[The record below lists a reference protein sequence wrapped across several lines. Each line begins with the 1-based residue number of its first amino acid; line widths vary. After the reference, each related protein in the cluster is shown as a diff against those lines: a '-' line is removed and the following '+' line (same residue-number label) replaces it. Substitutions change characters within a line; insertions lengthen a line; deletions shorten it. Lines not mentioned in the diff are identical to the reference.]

1 MASEALRRRL
11 AKSFETAKR
20 VRAQYEDILQECSD
34 YLLPGRHSFQAEK
47 EMGDIR
53 INKIYDSTGPNA
65 LIKAASGLYSR
76 ASNPYSKWFSMGL
89 MSTHVPVQNLPANI
103 RQWLDD
109 TVNALRGLMAKP
121 IAPVMYQGY
130 LDALGLGTCM
140 SYVEE
145 DDLSVF
151 RAKAIPLD
159 QVYFLEGP
167 FGVVDTVFRYYKMT
181 ARQIYYEFEDG
192 HIPEVIKHCMQD
204 DPERSFKVIHAT
216 YPRPGKERN
225 PDQTE
230 NDPLSFP
237 IGTMYVLENDWDH
250 PMLESGYREMP
261 YATLRLEKLP
271 GEIWGR
277 GPGLSALPDVR
288 TLNESMRL
296 ILDASHM
303 AIRPPMD
310 VPTEA
315 YITPFMLT
323 PAAMNLNQDMSGR
336 RATPMNTV
344 GQLQITYQM
353 LEERRAAVRE
363 AFFNDQLQLTGGPDM
378 TAYEV
383 SKRSEQQMI
392 LMGPWQGR
400 LELEYYEPIINRCF
414 AIAARAGVL
423 PEPPEELMDGK
434 NGLSQY
440 YLSYESPLA
449 NAQRLLDV
457 QTIDNT
463 KASVL
468 QTAQAGIPVTDL
480 FNWDKMEISRA
491 VALGLPSECI
501 KSDAQVQQERQA
513 QQEQQSQVQSMQQLQ
528 SLATTAKDLGGA
540 PEGLQDALL
549 GQMGMGGEG
558 TGAAGLIPGQQSQD
572 PQIMMPEQ
580 I

>member
-1 MASEALRRRL
+1 MASEELKNRL
-11 AKSFETAKR
+11 CKSFQTAKR
-20 VRAQYEDILQECSD
+20 IRQQYEDILQECSD
-34 YLLPGRHSFQAEK
+34 YLLPGRHSFSAER

-53 INKIYDSTGPNA
+53 ISKIYDSTGPNA

-76 ASNPYSKWFSMGL
+76 ASNPYSKWFNMGL
-89 MSTHVPVQNLPANI
+89 MANNMPVQDLPANI
-103 RQWLDD
+103 RLWLED

-130 LDALGLGTCM
+130 LDALGLGTCV

-145 DDLSVF
+145 DEISVF
-151 RAKAIPLD
+151 RGKAIPLD
-159 QVYFLEGP
+159 QVYILEGP
-167 FGVVDTVFRYYKMT
+167 FGKVDTVFRYYKMT
-181 ARQIYYEFEDG
+181 ARQIIAEFENG
-192 HIPEVIKHCMQD
+192 HIPACVKSAMEN
-204 DPERSFKVIHAT
+204 DPEQSFKIVHAT

-225 PDQTE
+225 PDMKD
-230 NDPLSFP
+230 DPMSFP
-237 IGTMYVLENDWDH
+237 IGTMYVLENDWSN
-250 PMLESGYREMP
+250 PIWESGYHEMP
-261 YATLRLEKLP
+261 YAVLRLEKLS

-277 GPGLSALPDVR
+277 GPGMSALPDVR

-310 VPTEA
+310 VPHEA

-323 PAAMNLNQDMSGR
+323 PAAMNLNQDNAGR
-336 RATPMNTV
+336 KATPLNAV

-363 AFFNDQLQLTGGPDM
+363 TFFNDQLQLTGGPEM

-400 LELEYYEPIINRCF
+400 LELEYYEPLINRCF

-423 PEPPEELMDGK
+423 PEPPEELLDDK
-434 NGLSQY
+434 ETLSQY

-468 QTAQAGIPVTDL
+468 QTAQAGIPVIDL
-480 FNWDKMEISRA
+480 FDWDKMEVSRA

-501 KSDAQVQQERQA
+501 KSTEEVQAQRQA
-513 QQEQQSQVQSMQQLQ
+513 QSEQAEQAQAMQKLQ
-528 SLATTAKDLGGA
+528 GMAATAKDLGGA
-540 PEGLQDALL
+540 PEGVQEALMGAMT
-549 GQMGMGGEG
+549 GQGGMPGMAGGQE
-558 TGAAGLIPGQQSQD
+558 AQLPNMI
-572 PQIMMPEQ
+572 MPEQ

>member
-1 MASEALRRRL
+1 MASEAFKIRL
-11 AKSFETAKR
+11 HKSFETAKQI
-20 VRAQYEDILQECSD
+20 RAQYEDILQECSD
-34 YLLPGRHSFQAEK
+34 YLLPGRHSFNAEK

-76 ASNPYSKWFSMGL
+76 ASNPYSKWFNMGL
-89 MSTHVPVQNLPANI
+89 MSGNIPVQNLPANI
-103 RQWLDD
+103 RMWLEE

-130 LDALGLGTCM
+130 LDALGLGTCV

-145 DDLSVF
+145 DEISVF
-151 RAKAIPLD
+151 RGKAIPLD
-159 QVYFLEGP
+159 QVYILEGP
-167 FGVVDTVFRYYKMT
+167 FGKVDTVFRYYKLT
-181 ARQIYYEFEDG
+181 ARQIISEFEDG
-192 HIPEVIKHCMQD
+192 RIPLTVRRAMEE
-204 DPERSFKVIHAT
+204 DPEKMFKIVHAT
-216 YPRPGKERN
+216 YPRPGRERN
-225 PDQTE
+225 PDMKE
-230 NDPLSFP
+230 DPMSFP
-237 IGTMYVLENDWDH
+237 IGTMYVLEDDWQN
-250 PMLESGYREMP
+250 PIYESGYHEMP
-261 YATLRLEKLP
+261 YAVLRLEKLS

-310 VPTEA
+310 VPSEA

-323 PAAMNLNQDMSGR
+323 PAAMNINQDLSGR
-336 RATPMNTV
+336 RATPLNAV

-363 AFFNDQLQLTGGPDM
+363 TFFNDQLQLTGGPDM

-400 LELEYYEPIINRCF
+400 LELEYYEPLINRCF

-423 PEPPEELMDGK
+423 PEPPEELMDNK
-434 NGLSQY
+434 NTLSQY

-501 KSDAQVQQERQA
+501 KSTEEVEAQRTQQA
-513 QQEQQSQVQSMQQLQ
+513 QQAEQAQAMQKLQ
-528 SLATTAKDLGGA
+528 GMAATAKDLGGA
-540 PEGLQDALL
+540 PEGIQEALL
-549 GQMGMGGEG
+549 GGLTGGAGMGGV
-558 TGAAGLIPGQQSQD
+558 PGQDTQMPSLV
-572 PQIMMPEQ
+572 MPEQ

>member
-1 MASEALRRRL
+1 MASEALKQRL
-11 AKSFETAKR
+11 CKSFETAKR
-20 VRAQYEDILQECSD
+20 IRAQYEDTLQECSD
-34 YLLPGRHSFQAEK
+34 YLLPGRHSFTAER

-53 INKIYDSTGPNA
+53 ISKIYDSTGPNA

-76 ASNPYSKWFSMGL
+76 ASNPYSKWFNMGL
-89 MSTHVPVQNLPANI
+89 MASNIPVQNLPYNI
-103 RQWLDD
+103 RMWLED

-130 LDALGLGTCM
+130 LDALGLGTCV

-145 DDLSVF
+145 DEISVF
-151 RAKAIPLD
+151 RGKAIPLD
-159 QVYFLEGP
+159 QVYILEGP
-167 FGVVDTVFRYYKMT
+167 FGKVDTVFRYYKLT
-181 ARQIYYEFEDG
+181 ARQIAAEFEDG
-192 HIPEVIKHCMQD
+192 NIPASVKQALVD
-204 DPERSFKVIHAT
+204 DPERSFKIVHAT

-225 PDQTE
+225 PDQKE
-230 NDPLSFP
+230 DPLSFP
-237 IGTMYVLENDWDH
+237 IGTMYVLENDWQN
-250 PMLESGYREMP
+250 PILESGYHEMP
-261 YATLRLEKLP
+261 YAVLRLEKLS

-277 GPGLSALPDVR
+277 GPGMSALPDVR

-310 VPTEA
+310 VPHEA

-323 PAAMNLNQDMSGR
+323 PAAMNLNQDLSGR
-336 RATPMNTV
+336 KATPLNSV

-363 AFFNDQLQLTGGPDM
+363 TFFNDQLQLTGGPEM

-423 PEPPEELMDGK
+423 PEPPEELMDEK

-480 FNWDKMEISRA
+480 FNWDKMETSRA

-501 KSDAQVQQERQA
+501 KSAEEVQAQRQA
-513 QQEQQSQVQSMQQLQ
+513 QAQQAEQSQAMQQLQ
-528 SLATTAKDLGGA
+528 GMAATAKDLGGA
-540 PEGLQDALL
+540 PEGVQDALMGMMS
-549 GQMGMGGEG
+549 GQGGMGG
-558 TGAAGLIPGQQSQD
+558 AGRTEE
-572 PQIMMPEQ
+572 PQLPSLVMPEQ

>member
-1 MASEALRRRL
+1 MASEALKNRL
-11 AKSFETAKR
+11 SRSFDTAKR
-20 VRAQYEDILQECSD
+20 IRAQYEDILQECSD
-34 YLLPGRHSFQAEK
+34 YLLPGRHSFTAER

-53 INKIYDSTGPNA
+53 ISKIYDSTGPNA

-76 ASNPYSKWFSMGL
+76 ASNPYSKWFNMGL
-89 MSTHVPVQNLPANI
+89 MASNIPVHNLPYNI
-103 RQWLDD
+103 RTWLSD
-109 TVNALRGLMAKP
+109 TVDALRGLMAKP

-130 LDALGLGTCM
+130 LDALGLGTCV
-140 SYVEE
+140 SYIEE
-145 DDLSVF
+145 DEVSVF
-151 RAKAIPLD
+151 RGKAIPLD
-159 QVYFLEGP
+159 QVYILEGP
-167 FGVVDTVFRYYKMT
+167 FGKVDTVFRYYKLT
-181 ARQIYYEFEDG
+181 ARQIAAEFEDG
-192 HIPEVIKHCMQD
+192 NIPAAVHQALID
-204 DPERSFKVIHAT
+204 DPEKSFKIIHAT

-225 PDQTE
+225 PDQKD
-230 NDPLSFP
+230 DPLSFP
-237 IGTMYVLENDWDH
+237 IGTMYVLENDWQN
-250 PMLESGYREMP
+250 PILESGYHEMP
-261 YATLRLEKLP
+261 YATLRLEKLS

-277 GPGLSALPDVR
+277 GPGMSALPDVR

-310 VPTEA
+310 VPHEA

-323 PAAMNLNQDMSGR
+323 PAAMNLNQDLGGR
-336 RATPMNTV
+336 KATPLNSV
-344 GQLQITYQM
+344 GQLQISYQM

-363 AFFNDQLQLTGGPDM
+363 TFFNDQLQLTGGPEM

-400 LELEYYEPIINRCF
+400 LELEYYEPLINRCF

-423 PEPPEELMDGK
+423 PEPPEELMDEK

-480 FNWDKMEISRA
+480 FDWDKMETSRA

-501 KSDAQVQQERQA
+501 KSIEEVQAQRQA
-513 QQEQQSQVQSMQQLQ
+513 QSQQAEQAQAMQQLQ
-528 SLATTAKDLGGA
+528 GMAATAKDLGGA
-540 PEGLQDALL
+540 PEGVQAALMGAMT
-549 GQMGMGGEG
+549 GQGGM
-558 TGAAGLIPGQQSQD
+558 TGQEE
-572 PQIMMPEQ
+572 PQLPSLVMPEQ

>member
-1 MASEALRRRL
+1 MASEALKQRL
-11 AKSFETAKR
+11 CKSFETAKR
-20 VRAQYEDILQECSD
+20 IRAQYEDTLQECSD
-34 YLLPGRHSFQAEK
+34 YLLPGRHSFTAER

-53 INKIYDSTGPNA
+53 ISKIYDSTGPNA

-76 ASNPYSKWFSMGL
+76 ASNPYSKWFNMGL
-89 MSTHVPVQNLPANI
+89 MASNIPVQNLPYNI
-103 RQWLDD
+103 RMWLED

-130 LDALGLGTCM
+130 LDALGLGTCV

-145 DDLSVF
+145 DEISVF
-151 RAKAIPLD
+151 RGKAIPLD
-159 QVYFLEGP
+159 QVYILEGP
-167 FGVVDTVFRYYKMT
+167 FGKVDTVFRYYKLT
-181 ARQIYYEFEDG
+181 ARQIAAEFEDG
-192 HIPEVIKHCMQD
+192 NIPASVKQALAD
-204 DPERSFKVIHAT
+204 DPERSFKIVHAT

-225 PDQTE
+225 PDQKE
-230 NDPLSFP
+230 DPLSFP
-237 IGTMYVLENDWDH
+237 IGTMYVLENDWQN
-250 PMLESGYREMP
+250 PILESGYHEMP
-261 YATLRLEKLP
+261 YAVLRLEKLS

-277 GPGLSALPDVR
+277 GPGMSALPDVR

-310 VPTEA
+310 VPHEA

-323 PAAMNLNQDMSGR
+323 PAAMNLNQDLSGR
-336 RATPMNTV
+336 KATPLNSV

-363 AFFNDQLQLTGGPDM
+363 TFFNDQLQLTGGPEM

-423 PEPPEELMDGK
+423 PEPPEELMDEK

-480 FNWDKMEISRA
+480 FNWDKMETSRA

-501 KSDAQVQQERQA
+501 KSAEEVQAQRQA
-513 QQEQQSQVQSMQQLQ
+513 QAQQAEQSQAMQQLQ
-528 SLATTAKDLGGA
+528 GMAATAKDLGGA
-540 PEGLQDALL
+540 PEGVQDALMGMMS
-549 GQMGMGGEG
+549 GQGGMGGAEE
-558 TGAAGLIPGQQSQD
+558 
-572 PQIMMPEQ
+572 PQLPSLVMPEQ

>member
-1 MASEALRRRL
+1 MASEDLKNRL
-11 AKSFETAKR
+11 CKSFDTAKR
-20 VRAQYEDILQECSD
+20 IRAQYEDILQECSD

-53 INKIYDSTGPNA
+53 ISKIFDSTGPNA

-76 ASNPYSKWFSMGL
+76 ASNPYSKWFNMGL
-89 MSTHVPVQNLPANI
+89 MSTHVPVQNLPTNI

-109 TVNALRGLMAKP
+109 TVNALRGMMAKP

-130 LDALGLGTCM
+130 LDALGLGTCV
-140 SYVEE
+140 SYIEE
-145 DDLSVF
+145 DDISIF
-151 RAKAIPLD
+151 HGKAIPLD
-159 QVYFLEGP
+159 QVYILEGP
-167 FGVVDTVFRYYKMT
+167 FGKVDTVFRYYKMT
-181 ARQIYYEFEDG
+181 ARQIVYEFEDG
-192 HIPEVIKHCMQD
+192 RIPNAVRQAMID
-204 DPERSFKVIHAT
+204 DPEKTFKIIHAT

-225 PDQTE
+225 PDQKD
-230 NDPLSFP
+230 DPLSFP
-237 IGTMYVLENDWDH
+237 IGTMYVIDGDWQN
-250 PMLESGYREMP
+250 PILESGYHEMP
-261 YATLRLEKLP
+261 YAVLRLEKLP

-310 VPTEA
+310 VPSEA

-336 RATPMNTV
+336 KASPLNSV

-363 AFFNDQLQLTGGPDM
+363 AFFNDQLQLTGGPEM

-400 LELEYYEPIINRCF
+400 LELEYYEPLINRCF

-423 PEPPEELMDGK
+423 PEPPEELLDK
-434 NGLSQY
+434 DHGLSQY

-501 KSDAQVQQERQA
+501 KGAEQVQQERQA
-513 QQEQQSQVQSMQQLQ
+513 QQEQQSQAQAMQQMQSM
-528 SLATTAKDLGGA
+528 AETAKDLGGA
-540 PEGLQDALL
+540 PEGIQEALL
-549 GQMGMGGEG
+549 GQMGSGGG
-558 TGAAGLIPGQQSQD
+558 MSSLIPGQQSQE
-572 PQIMMPEQ
+572 PQLMMPEQ

>member
-1 MASEALRRRL
+1 MASEALKQRL
-11 AKSFETAKR
+11 YKSFETAKR
-20 VRAQYEDILQECSD
+20 IRAQYEDTLQECSD
-34 YLLPGRHSFQAEK
+34 YLLPGRHSFTAER

-53 INKIYDSTGPNA
+53 ISKIYDSTGPNA

-76 ASNPYSKWFSMGL
+76 ASNPYSKWFNMGL
-89 MSTHVPVQNLPANI
+89 MASNIPVQNLPYNI
-103 RQWLDD
+103 RMWLED

-130 LDALGLGTCM
+130 LDALGLGTCV

-145 DDLSVF
+145 DEISVF
-151 RAKAIPLD
+151 RGKAIPLD
-159 QVYFLEGP
+159 QVYILEGP
-167 FGVVDTVFRYYKMT
+167 FGKVDTVFRYYKLT
-181 ARQIYYEFEDG
+181 ARQIATEFEDG
-192 HIPEVIKHCMQD
+192 NIPAAVKQALLD
-204 DPERSFKVIHAT
+204 DPEKSFKIVHAT

-230 NDPLSFP
+230 DPLSFP
-237 IGTMYVLENDWDH
+237 IGTMYVLENDWQN
-250 PMLESGYREMP
+250 PILESGYHEMP
-261 YATLRLEKLP
+261 YAVLRLEKLS

-277 GPGLSALPDVR
+277 GPGMSALPDVR

-310 VPTEA
+310 VPHEA

-323 PAAMNLNQDMSGR
+323 PAAMNLNQDLSGR
-336 RATPMNTV
+336 KATPMNTV

-363 AFFNDQLQLTGGPDM
+363 TFFNDQLQLTGGPEM

-423 PEPPEELMDGK
+423 PEPPEELMDEK

-480 FNWDKMEISRA
+480 FNWDKMETSRA

-501 KSDAQVQQERQA
+501 KSAEEVQAQRQA
-513 QQEQQSQVQSMQQLQ
+513 QAQKAEQSQAMQQLQ
-528 SLATTAKDLGGA
+528 GMAATAKDLGGA
-540 PEGLQDALL
+540 PEGVQDALMGMMN
-549 GQMGMGGEG
+549 GQGGMGGAEE
-558 TGAAGLIPGQQSQD
+558 
-572 PQIMMPEQ
+572 PQLPSLVMPEQ

>member
-1 MASEALRRRL
+1 MASEELKRRL
-11 AKSFETAKR
+11 SKSFETAKR
-20 VRAQYEDILQECSD
+20 IRAQSEDILQECTD
-34 YLLPGRHSFQAEK
+34 YLLNGRYSFQAERSP
-47 EMGDIR
+47 GDVR
-53 INKIYDSTGPNA
+53 IKKIYDSTGPNA

-76 ASNPYSKWFSMGL
+76 ASNPYSKWFNMGL
-89 MSTHVPVQNLPANI
+89 MASNVPVQNLPPNI
-103 RQWLDD
+103 RYWLEE
-109 TVNALRGLMAKP
+109 TVNILRGLMAKP

-130 LDALGLGTCM
+130 LDALGLGTCL
-140 SYVEE
+140 SYIEE
-145 DDLSVF
+145 DDISVF
-151 RAKAIPLD
+151 RGKAIPLD

-167 FGVVDTVFRYYKMT
+167 FGKVDTVFRHYKMT
-181 ARQIYYEFEDG
+181 ARQITYEFEDG
-192 HIPEVIKHCMQD
+192 HIPGAVKQAMLD
-204 DPERSFKVIHAT
+204 DPEKSFKIIHAT

-225 PDQTE
+225 PDMKD
-230 NDPLSFP
+230 DPLSFP
-237 IGTMYVLENDWDH
+237 IGTMYVLEDDWDN
-250 PMLESGYREMP
+250 PIYESGYHEMP
-261 YATLRLEKLP
+261 YAALRLEKLP
-271 GEIWGR
+271 GELWGR
-277 GPGLSALPDVR
+277 GPGHSALPDVR

-310 VPTEA
+310 VPHEA

-336 RATPMNTV
+336 KATPMSTV

-383 SKRSEQQMI
+383 SKRTEQQMI

-423 PEPPEELMDGK
+423 PPPPEELLDEN

-480 FNWDKMEISRA
+480 FDWDKMEISRA

-501 KSDAQVQQERQA
+501 KDTSAVQAGRQA
-513 QQEQQSQVQSMQQLQ
+513 QQEQTQQAQAMQKLQ
-528 SLATTAKDLGGA
+528 GLAATAKDLGGA
-540 PEGLQDALL
+540 PEGVQEALL
-549 GQMGMGGEG
+549 GSAGGMESM
-558 TGAAGLIPGQQSQD
+558 IPGQQAPN
-572 PQIMMPEQ
+572 PQMIMPEQ
-580 I
+580 V

>member
-1 MASEALRRRL
+1 MASTTLKNKL
-11 AKSFETAKR
+11 CKGFETAKR
-20 VRAQYEDILQECSD
+20 IRMQYDDILQECSD
-34 YLLPGRHSFQAEK
+34 YLLPGRYCFSGERSL
-47 EMGDIR
+47 GDVR
-53 INKIYDSTGPNA
+53 PKKIYDSTGPNA

-76 ASNPYSKWFSMGL
+76 ASNPYSKWFNMGL
-89 MSTHVPVQNLPANI
+89 MANSIPVQDLPAHI
-103 RQWLDD
+103 RLWLSE
-109 TVNALRGLMAKP
+109 TVDALRKIMAKP

-130 LDALGLGTCM
+130 LDALGLGTCV
-140 SYVEE
+140 SYIEE
-145 DDLSVF
+145 DKVSVV
-151 RAKAIPLD
+151 RGKAIPLD
-159 QVYFLEGP
+159 QIYFLEGP
-167 FGVVDTVFRYYKMT
+167 FGKADTVFRYYKMT
-181 ARQIYYEFEDG
+181 ARQIVAEFEDG
-192 HIPEVIKHCMQD
+192 YIPSEVSQAMKD
-204 DPERSFKVIHAT
+204 DPERQFKIVHAV
-216 YPRPGKERN
+216 YPRPGNERN
-225 PDQTE
+225 PDAVKD
-230 NDPLSFP
+230 DPLSFP
-237 IGTMYVLENDWDH
+237 IGSLYVIEENWSEPILEG
-250 PMLESGYREMP
+250 GYREMP
-261 YATLRLEKLP
+261 YAILRLEKLS

-277 GPGLSALPDVR
+277 GPGLSALPDIR

-296 ILDASHM
+296 VLDASHM

-310 VPTEA
+310 VPENA

-336 RATPMNTV
+336 RAQPINTV

-363 AFFNDQLQLTGGPDM
+363 TFFNDQLQLTGGPDM

-400 LELEYYEPIINRCF
+400 LELEYYEPLINRCF

-423 PEPPEELMDGK
+423 PEPPEELMNDK
-434 NGLSQY
+434 DNLSQY

-468 QTAQAGIPVTDL
+468 QTAQAGIPVGDL

-501 KSDAQVQQERQA
+501 KSDEEVQAQRQQQAEQA
-513 QQEQQSQVQSMQQLQ
+513 QQTSSMQQLQ
-528 SLATTAKDLGGA
+528 SVATSMKDLGGA
-540 PEGLQDALL
+540 PEGVQEALL
-549 GQMGMGGEG
+549 GAIVGQGA
-558 TGAAGLIPGQQSQD
+558 GAANLIPGQAEQSTGLV
-572 PQIMMPEQ
+572 MPEQ

>member
-1 MASEALRRRL
+1 MASEELKRKL
-11 AKSFETAKR
+11 HKSFETAKR
-20 VRAQYEDILQECSD
+20 IRGQSEDLLQECSD
-34 YLLPGRHSFQAEK
+34 YLLPGRYSFQAERSP
-47 EMGDIR
+47 GDFR
-53 INKIYDSTGPNA
+53 IKKIYDSTGPNA

-76 ASNPYSKWFSMGL
+76 ASNPYSKWFNMGL
-89 MSTHVPVQNLPANI
+89 MSSHVPVQNLPPNI
-103 RQWLDD
+103 RYWLEE
-109 TVNALRGLMAKP
+109 TVNILRGMMAKP

-130 LDALGLGTCM
+130 LDALGLGTCV
-140 SYVEE
+140 SYIEE
-145 DDLSVF
+145 DDISIF
-151 RAKAIPLD
+151 RGKAIPLD

-167 FGVVDTVFRYYKMT
+167 FGKADTVFRHYKMT
-181 ARQIYYEFEDG
+181 ARQIMTEFEDG
-192 HIPEVIKHCMQD
+192 NIPASVRTAMID
-204 DPERSFKVIHAT
+204 DPEKQFKITHAT

-225 PDQTE
+225 PDMKDT
-230 NDPLSFP
+230 DPMSFP
-237 IGTMYVLENDWDH
+237 IGTMYVLEDNWDN
-250 PMLESGYREMP
+250 PIYESGYHEMP

-310 VPTEA
+310 VPHEA

-323 PAAMNLNQDMSGR
+323 PAAMNINQDMSGR
-336 RATPMNTV
+336 KATPMNTV

-400 LELEYYEPIINRCF
+400 LELEYYEPLINRCF

-423 PEPPEELMDGK
+423 PPPPEELMDEK
-434 NGLSQY
+434 HGLSQY

-480 FNWDKMEISRA
+480 FDWDKMEISRA

-501 KSDAQVQQERQA
+501 KNVDEVQAGRQA
-513 QQEQQSQVQSMQQLQ
+513 QQEQAQQAQAMQKLQSM
-528 SLATTAKDLGGA
+528 AATAKDLGGA
-540 PEGLQDALL
+540 PPGVQEALL
-549 GQMGMGGEG
+549 GPSSEMMGG
-558 TGAAGLIPGQQSQD
+558 AQQSQQM
-572 PQIMMPEQ
+572 PQLVMPEE

>member
-1 MASEALRRRL
+1 MASEDLKNRL
-11 AKSFETAKR
+11 CKSFETAKR
-20 VRAQYEDILQECSD
+20 IRAQYEDILQECSD
-34 YLLPGRHSFQAEK
+34 YLLPGRHSFAAERAP
-47 EMGDIR
+47 GDVR
-53 INKIYDSTGPNA
+53 IKKIFDSTGPNA

-76 ASNPYSKWFSMGL
+76 ASNPYSKWFNMGL

-109 TVNALRGLMAKP
+109 TVNALRGMMAKP

-130 LDALGLGTCM
+130 LDALGLGTCV
-140 SYVEE
+140 SYIEE
-145 DDLSVF
+145 DDFSVF
-151 RAKAIPLD
+151 RGKAIPLD
-159 QVYFLEGP
+159 QVYILEGP
-167 FGVVDTVFRYYKMT
+167 FGKVDTVFRYYKMT
-181 ARQIYYEFEDG
+181 ARQIVYEFEDG
-192 HIPEVIKHCMQD
+192 RIPNAVRQAMID
-204 DPERSFKVIHAT
+204 DPEKTFKIIHAT

-225 PDQTE
+225 PDQKD
-230 NDPLSFP
+230 DPLSFP
-237 IGTMYVLENDWDH
+237 IGTMYVIDGDWQN
-250 PMLESGYREMP
+250 PILESGYHEMP
-261 YATLRLEKLP
+261 YAVLRLEKLP

-310 VPTEA
+310 VPSEV

-336 RATPMNTV
+336 KASPLNSV

-363 AFFNDQLQLTGGPDM
+363 AFFNDQLQLTGGPEM

-400 LELEYYEPIINRCF
+400 LELEYYEPLINRCF

-423 PEPPEELMDGK
+423 PEPPEELLDK
-434 NGLSQY
+434 DHGLSQY

-501 KSDAQVQQERQA
+501 KGAEQVQQERQA
-513 QQEQQSQVQSMQQLQ
+513 QQEQQSQANAMQQMQSM
-528 SLATTAKDLGGA
+528 AATAKDLGGA
-540 PEGLQDALL
+540 PEGIQEALL
-549 GQMGMGGEG
+549 GQMGGGG
-558 TGAAGLIPGQQSQD
+558 GMSSLIPGQQSQE
-572 PQIMMPEQ
+572 PQLMMPEQ

>member
-1 MASEALRRRL
+1 MASEDLKNRL
-11 AKSFETAKR
+11 CKSFETAKR
-20 VRAQYEDILQECSD
+20 IRAQYEDILQECSD
-34 YLLPGRHSFQAEK
+34 YLLPGRHSFAAERAP
-47 EMGDIR
+47 GDVR
-53 INKIYDSTGPNA
+53 IKKIFDSTGPNA

-76 ASNPYSKWFSMGL
+76 ASNPYSKWFNMGL
-89 MSTHVPVQNLPANI
+89 MSTHVPVQNLPTNI

-109 TVNALRGLMAKP
+109 TVNALRGMMAKP

-130 LDALGLGTCM
+130 LDALGLGTCV
-140 SYVEE
+140 SYIEE

-151 RAKAIPLD
+151 RGKAIPLD
-159 QVYFLEGP
+159 QVYILEGP
-167 FGVVDTVFRYYKMT
+167 FGKVDTVFRYYKMT
-181 ARQIYYEFEDG
+181 ARQIVYEFEDG
-192 HIPEVIKHCMQD
+192 RIPNAVRQAMID
-204 DPERSFKVIHAT
+204 DSEKTFKIIHAT

-225 PDQTE
+225 PDQKD
-230 NDPLSFP
+230 DPLSFP
-237 IGTMYVLENDWDH
+237 IGTMYVIDGDWQN
-250 PMLESGYREMP
+250 PILESGYHEMP
-261 YATLRLEKLP
+261 YAVLRLEKLP

-310 VPTEA
+310 VPSEA

-336 RATPMNTV
+336 KASPLNSV

-363 AFFNDQLQLTGGPDM
+363 AFFNDQLQLTGGPEM

-400 LELEYYEPIINRCF
+400 LELEYYEPLINRCF

-423 PEPPEELMDGK
+423 PEPPEELLDK
-434 NGLSQY
+434 DHGLSQY

-501 KSDAQVQQERQA
+501 KGAEQVQQERQA
-513 QQEQQSQVQSMQQLQ
+513 QQEQQSQANAMQQMQSM
-528 SLATTAKDLGGA
+528 AATAKDLGGA
-540 PEGLQDALL
+540 PEGIQEALL
-549 GQMGMGGEG
+549 GQMGGGG
-558 TGAAGLIPGQQSQD
+558 GMPSLIPGQQSQE
-572 PQIMMPEQ
+572 PQLMMPEQ

>member
-1 MASEALRRRL
+1 MASEALKQRL
-11 AKSFETAKR
+11 CKSFETAKR
-20 VRAQYEDILQECSD
+20 IREQYEYILQECSD
-34 YLLPGRHSFQAEK
+34 YLLPGRHSFTSERM
-47 EMGDIR
+47 MGDIR
-53 INKIYDSTGPNA
+53 ISKIYDSTGPNA

-76 ASNPYSKWFSMGL
+76 ASNPYSKWFNMGL
-89 MSTHVPVQNLPANI
+89 MASNLPVQNLPYNI
-103 RQWLDD
+103 RMWLED

-121 IAPVMYQGY
+121 IAPMMYQGY
-130 LDALGLGTCM
+130 LDALGLGTCV
-140 SYVEE
+140 SYIEE
-145 DDLSVF
+145 DEVSVF
-151 RAKAIPLD
+151 RGKAIPLD
-159 QVYFLEGP
+159 QVYILEGP
-167 FGVVDTVFRYYKMT
+167 FGKADTIFRYYKLS
-181 ARQIYYEFEDG
+181 ARQIAAEFEDG
-192 HIPEVIKHCMQD
+192 RIPATVKQALID
-204 DPERSFKVIHAT
+204 DPEKTYKIIHAT

-225 PDQTE
+225 PDMKD
-230 NDPLSFP
+230 DPLSFP
-237 IGTMYVLENDWDH
+237 IGTMYVLEDDWQN
-250 PMLESGYREMP
+250 PIYESGYHEMP
-261 YATLRLEKLP
+261 YAVLRLEKLS

-310 VPTEA
+310 VPHEA

-323 PAAMNLNQDMSGR
+323 PAAMNLNQDLNGR
-336 RATPMNTV
+336 KATPMNTV

-423 PEPPEELMDGK
+423 PEPPEELMDEK
-434 NGLSQY
+434 NGFSQY

-468 QTAQAGIPVTDL
+468 QTAQAGIPVVDL
-480 FNWDKMEISRA
+480 FDWDKMETSRA

-501 KSDAQVQQERQA
+501 KSTEEVQAQRQA
-513 QQEQQSQVQSMQQLQ
+513 QAQQTEQSQAMQKLQ
-528 SLATTAKDLGGA
+528 GMAATVKDLGGA
-540 PEGLQDALL
+540 PQGVQEALMGAMS
-549 GQMGMGGEG
+549 GQG
-558 TGAAGLIPGQQSQD
+558 GAAGAGMSGGEESAVLPS
-572 PQIMMPEQ
+572 MVMPEQ

>member
-1 MASEALRRRL
+1 MASEALKQRL
-11 AKSFETAKR
+11 CKSFETAKR
-20 VRAQYEDILQECSD
+20 IRAQYEDTLQECSD
-34 YLLPGRHSFQAEK
+34 YLLPGRHSFTAER
-47 EMGDIR
+47 ELGDIR
-53 INKIYDSTGPNA
+53 ISKIYDSTGPNA

-76 ASNPYSKWFSMGL
+76 ASNPYSKWFNMGL
-89 MSTHVPVQNLPANI
+89 MASNIPVQNLPYNI
-103 RQWLDD
+103 RMWLED

-130 LDALGLGTCM
+130 LDALGLGTCV

-145 DDLSVF
+145 DEISVF
-151 RAKAIPLD
+151 RGKAIPLD
-159 QVYFLEGP
+159 QVYILEGP
-167 FGVVDTVFRYYKMT
+167 FGKVDTVFRYYKLT
-181 ARQIYYEFEDG
+181 ARQIATEFEDG
-192 HIPEVIKHCMQD
+192 NIPAAVKQALVD
-204 DPERSFKVIHAT
+204 DPEKSFKIVHAT

-225 PDQTE
+225 PDQKE
-230 NDPLSFP
+230 DPLSFP
-237 IGTMYVLENDWDH
+237 IGTMYVLENDWQN
-250 PMLESGYREMP
+250 PILESGYHEMP
-261 YATLRLEKLP
+261 YAVLRLEKLS

-277 GPGLSALPDVR
+277 GPGMSALPDVR

-310 VPTEA
+310 VPHEA

-323 PAAMNLNQDMSGR
+323 PAAMNLNQDLSGR
-336 RATPMNTV
+336 KATPMNTV

-363 AFFNDQLQLTGGPDM
+363 TFFNDQLQLTGGPEM

-423 PEPPEELMDGK
+423 PEPPEELMDEK

-480 FNWDKMEISRA
+480 FNWDKMETSRA

-501 KSDAQVQQERQA
+501 KSAEEVQAQRQA
-513 QQEQQSQVQSMQQLQ
+513 QAQKAEQSQAMQQLQ
-528 SLATTAKDLGGA
+528 GMAATAKDLGGA
-540 PEGLQDALL
+540 PEGVQDAL
-549 GQMGMGGEG
+549 MGMLDGQGSMGE
-558 TGAAGLIPGQQSQD
+558 AGESQLPSLI
-572 PQIMMPEQ
+572 MPEQ